1 MRAMLLALALMAA
14 AAGCSRPWVRP
25 YTWTDERAAVAELAA
40 RAEKVKGVRAA
51 CGLTLTDA
59 RGESVTFD
67 GAINVRVDERGVWL
81 RLRAWKLS
89 HTAFDMTVRPDGV
102 WVYTPESAA
111 ERRAASGMGEVDAGQ
126 VARAWSLFMG
136 GFFEGAEVVD
146 GGGAEFVVRKNVDR
160 AVVECTV
167 DRLTLAA
174 REYVI
179 RDEAGAVRQ
188 RLELWQYRERGP
200 EGIPWPMRVRA
211 SGETGSVE
219 VRLED
224 VELNPL
230 LEESVFTPPRRAVKQ

>member
-1 MRAMLLALALMAA
+1 MRLLLLMVVVWGV
-14 AAGCSRPWVRP
+14 AGCSKPWVRP
-25 YTWTDERAAVAELAA
+25 YAWTDERAALAELSA
-40 RAEKVKGVRAA
+40 RAEKVKSVRAA

-59 RGESVTFD
+59 NGESVNFD

-136 GFFEGAEVVD
+136 GFFEGAEVAD
-146 GGGAEFVVRKNVDR
+146 RAGDALVVSKNVDG

-167 DRLTLAA
+167 DRLTLTA

-179 RDEAGAVRQ
+179 RDDAGVVRQ

-200 EGIPWPMRVRA
+200 EGVPFPMRVRA
-211 SGETGSVE
+211 SGEGGSVE

-230 LEESVFTPPRRAVKQ
+230 LEESVFTPARRAVKQ